1 MHIQGKKEHPIEENH
16 QFVGSFFPKTNLLKE
31 WMEKFIAL
39 LTKGKE
45 KAAMN
50 EWKTDYSFTI
60 GALHNVTKN

>member
-1 MHIQGKKEHPIEENH
+1 
-16 QFVGSFFPKTNLLKE
+16 
-31 WMEKFIAL
+31 MEKFIAL